1 MEFAVNRLP
10 DSRLMTPT
18 RQPWGR
24 SFFVPG
30 VLPYNWGVPQV
41 TVVLYIA
48 FFGALGCLA
57 RYFLS
62 GWVYKLL
69 GTSMPY
75 GTLSVNVIGAFLVG
89 LVMEF
94 SLRSTVVSPEL
105 RIGLTIGFL
114 GGFTTFS
121 TFSYETFRLLEGAQ
135 LPQALANVLLSVTAC
150 LAFTFLG
157 IIAARHL

>member
-1 MEFAVNRLP
+1 M
-10 DSRLMTPT
+10 
-18 RQPWGR
+18 
-24 SFFVPG
+24 
-30 VLPYNWGVPQV
+30 

-48 FFGALGCLA
+48 LFGALGCLA
-57 RYFLS
+57 RYFFS
-62 GWVYKLL
+62 GWVYDLIGRTL
-69 GTSMPY
+69 PY
-75 GTLSVNVIGAFLVG
+75 GTLAVNGIGAFLVG

-121 TFSYETFRLLEGAQ
+121 TFSYETFRLLESAQ
-135 LPQALANVLLSVTAC
+135 LPQALANVLLSVIAC
-150 LAFTFLG
+150 LALTFLG